1 MLHTMSEPLA
11 LVSLSFKCMEK
22 GDKTFTEEFLMVS
35 IFVVREQKLGSML
48 SSQNSGSVKY

>member
-1 MLHTMSEPLA
+1 MLHTMSETLV

-35 IFVVREQKLGSML
+35 TFVVREQKLGSML